1 MSYKDKIQFGWRNL
15 NLEDWVTVCHES
27 SKAGGWWDAPSS
39 VVSLADGQTVSFE
52 VVLELLTPTK
62 IALIHSEVS
71 ETLEGFRKHVMD
83 DHLPHRPMAE
93 VELADAFIRICDL
106 AGAHRFDL
114 LGAVREKMVY
124 NWQRADHKPEARAA
138 DGGKRF

>member
-15 NLEDWVTVCHES
+15 NLEDWVTACHES
-27 SKAGGWWDAPSS
+27 SANAGWWDAPAE
-39 VVSLADGQTVSFE
+39 VASLADVPFETVLNL
-52 VVLELLTPTK
+52 VTPTK
-62 IALIHSEVS
+62 IALVHSEVS
-71 ETLEGFRKHVMD
+71 EAMEGFRKNLMD

-106 AGAHRFDL
+106 AGAHKFDL
-114 LGAVREKMVY
+114 LGAVHEKMMY
-124 NWQRADHKPEARAA
+124 NWARADHRPEARAA